1 MFVFQIIIMSTI
13 LLSIGSNTFAKT
25 NIDKAKR
32 MLLYLFPNIVYSDP
46 ILSEPEDDNFK
57 YLFRNILGC
66 CKTDM
71 NLDELVSKIK
81 LTERAVG
88 RTPKDKYQGK
98 VIIDIDILKYGDE
111 VIRPQDIEKEYI
123 QQLLAI
129 FEIPDFIE
137 EEVEET
143 VETEEVIETK
153 ETVETEKNI
162 ETKESVETD
171 KSIKTES
178 PENIETEGLIKT
190 EPSEDTLSEDT
201 ENSKVSEDT
210 EES

>member
-32 MLLYLFPNIVYSDP
+32 MLTYLFPNIVFSDP

-66 CKTDM
+66 CTTDM
-71 NLDELVSKIK
+71 NLEQVIDKVK

-88 RTPKDKYQGK
+88 RTSRDKYQGK

-111 VIRPQDIEKEYI
+111 VVRPQDLEKEYI
-123 QQLLAI
+123 QQLIAI
-129 FEIPDFIE
+129 FEIPEFVDTE
-137 EEVEET
+137 ENTETEESTKTQDT
-143 VETEEVIETK
+143 VETQG
-153 ETVETEKNI
+153 TVETQ
-162 ETKESVETD
+162 
-171 KSIKTES
+171 
-178 PENIETEGLIKT
+178 ENIETQGAVETQSIKDNNADDKAV
-190 EPSEDTLSEDT
+190 E
-201 ENSKVSEDT
+201 SKETD
-210 EES
+210 